1 MVVFNAHSNKVPLI
15 VLYTLGNALLKIS
28 AYSGVLG
35 NALIRKFLCDSRI
48 VDQEI
53 VVRFMLLQRKQ
64 RRSLDGE
71 QNSVLR
77 RCAATSGIG
86 PARTHMGIPPL
97 LQSPM
102 GQ

>member
-15 VLYTLGNALLKIS
+15 VLYILGNALLKAS

-35 NALIRKFLCDSRI
+35 NALIRKFLCDSPI

-64 RRSLDGE
+64 KRSSDGG
-71 QNSVLR
+71 NSLSWI
-77 RCAATSGIG
+77 TYIS
-86 PARTHMGIPPL
+86 PL
-97 LQSPM
+97 QKQILHA
-102 GQ
+102 